1 MNETTLRVPVLW
13 GKKGAILRG
22 EGMVSRRSSRLLA
35 SFTLLF
41 AVVLSAS
48 APTLASAK
56 SRPKVIVTPS
66 HSLRAGQ
73 TVKVAGHGFTPGD
86 GVYIVECM
94 ASATDSTGCDIA
106 TAIPATITAKG
117 ALAPTKFKIVT
128 GVVGNGTCGTTK
140 ANLKQCAIS
149 VGNVTGGDSGV
160 ARITFAPL
168 KAKK

>member
-1 MNETTLRVPVLW
+1 
-13 GKKGAILRG
+13 
-22 EGMVSRRSSRLLA
+22 MVSRRSSRMLASLTLLLA
-35 SFTLLF
+35 V
-41 AVVLSAS
+41 ALSAG

-86 GVYIVECM
+86 SVYIVECM
-94 ASATDSTGCDIA
+94 ATAKDSTGCDIA
-106 TAIPATITAKG
+106 TAAPATITAKG
-117 ALAPTKFKIVT
+117 VLTPTKFKIVT

-140 ANLKQCAIS
+140 ANLKRCAIS

-160 ARITFAPL
+160 ARITFAPH